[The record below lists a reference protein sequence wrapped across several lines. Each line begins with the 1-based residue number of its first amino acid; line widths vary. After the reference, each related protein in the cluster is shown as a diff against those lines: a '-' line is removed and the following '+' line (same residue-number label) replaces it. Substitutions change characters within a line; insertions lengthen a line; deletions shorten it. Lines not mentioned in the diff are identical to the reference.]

1 MMKMNMLR
9 GVLIGALLAQ
19 GAAIAVEAHGTDA
32 AHRAEV
38 YTQQTKA
45 HMAKVHAAKAH
56 GDKAHMAK
64 AHAHPAVPA
73 ELKSY
78 RHLVKDL
85 RGGQAKA
92 QIWIA
97 ASDVK
102 SYYLALNQVV
112 AAYPQDTLD
121 QYRANVREV
130 PTSYYVRD
138 VLIPARKDAG
148 LSVDGYQNYA
158 YSMTTYQIEVV
169 RQAQPHKSSQYVKHV
184 PTEYR
189 VAKISQKDYTADH
202 QLLGEQTWNES
213 LTVAAPGSDAYI
225 LAAGVDRYTYR
236 FRPTGQ

>member
-1 MMKMNMLR
+1 MKMNMLR

-19 GAAIAVEAHGTDA
+19 GAVAAVEAHGTDA

-45 HMAKVHAAKAH
+45 HMAKAHAT
-56 GDKAHMAK
+56 K

-92 QIWIA
+92 PIWIA

-102 SYYLALNQVV
+102 SYYLALNQIV

-121 QYRANVREV
+121 QYRATVREV

-148 LSVDGYQNYA
+148 LSVDGYQDYA

-169 RQAQPHKSSQYVKHV
+169 RQAQPQPRKSSQYVKHV

-213 LTVAAPGSDAYI
+213 LAVAAPGSDAYI